1 MLRLHIPKVEAEVLK
16 KTIYRMMFDG
26 VKQLQ
31 QHVKDQAKATGN
43 HMVSSRQNQETIR

>member
-16 KTIYRMMFDG
+16 KTIYRFDG

-31 QHVKDQAKATGN
+31 QHIKDQAKATGN
-43 HMVSSRQNQETIR
+43 HMVPSRQNQETIR